1 MKFVKTDFNS
11 SNLLHFK
18 GPTCNFSSSSNNKH
32 VYIECIDFVEG
43 KIIKQGSRYLLILF
57 KTLQHI

>member
-1 MKFVKTDFNS
+1 MKCVKTDFNS

-32 VYIECIDFVEG
+32 VYIECINLVG
-43 KIIKQGSRYLLILF
+43 GNIIKQGSKMNTVYIIYFLT
-57 KTLQHI
+57 K